1 MPIKSTVFKKSVF
14 CIGVLTLLICSFC
27 LSGCCDK
34 IEKAPKSEAKSIG
47 LMISPQGLND
57 KSFNDSAYRGLK
69 EAEKLHNIE
78 TTIIEPSTW
87 QDPEQSLRFFAGQKF
102 DAIIVL
108 GVGFNDAVK
117 QIASENLNTA
127 FYVIDSDYTENN
139 IKGITFREEEGAFL
153 CGYLA
158 AKKSQTNK
166 AAFIG
171 GLPIPVIKR
180 FESGFF
186 KGARHANP
194 DIDLV
199 SKYIADDF
207 SGFNNTQKAQ
217 QIADELYKS
226 GFEVIFPAAGASAQG
241 VIAAAVTNR
250 KYVIGIDNNQDSLA
264 PGLVLT
270 SLLKRVDRIVVKII
284 EKVCSDN
291 TGEMKSSYGL
301 AEDALS
307 LTDFQLSHNVIGEA
321 LISELAQL
329 KKDIV
334 EGKIKLTE

>member
-1 MPIKSTVFKKSVF
+1 MR
-14 CIGVLTLLICSFC
+14 
-27 LSGCCDK
+27 LSG
-34 IEKAPKSEAKSIG
+34 
-47 LMISPQGLND
+47 
-57 KSFNDSAYRGLK
+57 R
-69 EAEKLHNIE
+69 
-78 TTIIEPSTW
+78 
-87 QDPEQSLRFFAGQKF
+87 
-102 DAIIVL
+102 
-108 GVGFNDAVK
+108 
-117 QIASENLNTA
+117 
-127 FYVIDSDYTENN
+127 
-139 IKGITFREEEGAFL
+139 
-153 CGYLA
+153 
-158 AKKSQTNK
+158 KKSQTNK
-166 AAFIG
+166 TAFIG

-180 FESGFF
+180 FESGFL
-186 KGARHANP
+186 KGQHANP
-194 DIDLV
+194 DIELL

-307 LTDFQLSHNVIGEA
+307 LQTFSPAIM
-321 LISELAQL
+321 
-329 KKDIV
+329 
-334 EGKIKLTE
+334 